1 MINIVI
7 ADDHPI
13 VLAGLGQLI
22 RGEAGMQVLATC
34 VNGTEALQVVRTR
47 RPDVLLLDINMPKLD
62 GFGVLRTL
70 SAEHSDV
77 RAIVLTAELDSSAVA
92 AARLAGAR
100 GVVLKELSPQHVL
113 DCIRRVHA
121 GTDWVE
127 FLGRAREAA
136 DSRQEERD
144 TSELTPRER
153 ELATLVAS
161 GLRNREIA
169 ARLGISE
176 GTAKLHLYNVYK
188 KLGVSSR
195 VELAIRMQS
204 AQASRS

>member
-1 MINIVI
+1 MIDIAI

-22 RGEAGMQVLATC
+22 RGEAGMQIVATC
-34 VNGTEALQVVRTR
+34 INGTEALQAVRAR
-47 RPDVLLLDINMPKLD
+47 RPDVLLLDINMPRLD
-62 GFGVLRTL
+62 GFGVLRALAT
-70 SAEHSDV
+70 EHAAV
-77 RAIVLTAELDSSAVA
+77 HTIVLTAELDPADVA
-92 AARLAGAR
+92 SVRLAGAR

-121 GTDWVE
+121 GGEWVE
-127 FLGRAREAA
+127 FLGRPRSTPEEREASH
-136 DSRQEERD
+136 DRN
-144 TSELTPRER
+144 ELTPRER
-153 ELATLVAS
+153 ELAALVAS

-195 VELAIRMQS
+195 VELAIRMQAARPVS
-204 AQASRS
+204 G

>member
-1 MINIVI
+1 MIDIVI

-13 VLAGLGQLI
+13 VLAGLSQLI
-22 RGEAGMQVLATC
+22 RGEAGMQVVATC
-34 VNGTEALQVVRTR
+34 VNGAEALQAVRAR
-47 RPDVLLLDINMPKLD
+47 RPDMLLLDINMPQLD

-70 SAEHSDV
+70 ATERAAV
-77 RAIVLTAELDSSAVA
+77 RTIVLTAELDSGAVA

-113 DCIRRVHA
+113 DCIRRVHS

-127 FLGRAREAA
+127 FLGRARDVGEH
-136 DSRQEERD
+136 REEQRD

-169 ARLGISE
+169 TRLGISE

-195 VELAIRMQS
+195 VELAIRMQT
-204 AQASRS
+204 AQPTS

>member
-13 VLAGLGQLI
+13 VLTGLGQLI
-22 RGEAGMQVLATC
+22 RGEAGMQVVATC
-34 VNGTEALQVVRTR
+34 VNGAEALQAVRTR
-47 RPDVLLLDINMPKLD
+47 KPDVLLLDINMPKLD

-70 SAEHSDV
+70 ASERVDV
-77 RAIVLTAELDSSAVA
+77 RTIVLTAELDSPSVA

-121 GTDWVE
+121 GTEWVE
-127 FLGRAREAA
+127 FLGRYREEAA
-136 DSRQEERD
+136 VRPEQRD
-144 TSELTPRER
+144 TNELTPRER

-161 GLRNREIA
+161 GLRNRDIA
-169 ARLGISE
+169 TRLGISE

-195 VELAIRMQS
+195 VELAIRMQGG
-204 AQASRS
+204 QPPTN

>member
-22 RGEAGMQVLATC
+22 RGQAGMQVVATC
-34 VNGTEALQVVRTR
+34 VNGTEALQAVRAR

-70 SAEHSDV
+70 ANERADV
-77 RAIVLTAELDSSAVA
+77 RTIVLTAELDSSAVG

-113 DCIRRVHA
+113 DCIRSVYA
-121 GTDWVE
+121 GTEWIE
-127 FLGRAREAA
+127 FLGRAGA
-136 DSRQEERD
+136 
-144 TSELTPRER
+144 
-153 ELATLVAS
+153 
-161 GLRNREIA
+161 A
-169 ARLGISE
+169 ARHPRAHPARTRARDAGREWIAE
-176 GTAKLHLYNVYK
+176 P
-188 KLGVSSR
+188 
-195 VELAIRMQS
+195 
-204 AQASRS
+204 

>member
-13 VLAGLGQLI
+13 VLTGLGQLI
-22 RGEAGMQVLATC
+22 RGEAGMQVVATC
-34 VNGTEALQVVRTR
+34 VNGTEALQAVRTR

-62 GFGVLRTL
+62 GFGVLRSL
-70 SAEHSDV
+70 ASERADV
-77 RAIVLTAELDSSAVA
+77 RTIVLTAELNAPAVA

-121 GTDWVE
+121 GAEWIE
-127 FLGRAREAA
+127 FLGRANGTQDRRE
-136 DSRQEERD
+136 QLHD
-144 TSELTPRER
+144 TNELTPRER

-169 ARLGISE
+169 LRLGISE

-204 AQASRS
+204 GQPATT

>member
-34 VNGTEALQVVRTR
+34 VNGTEALQAVRTR

-70 SAEHSDV
+70 TSERVDV
-77 RAIVLTAELDSSAVA
+77 RTIVLTAEMDSAAVA
-92 AARLAGAR
+92 EARLAGAR

-113 DCIRRVHA
+113 DCIRRVHS

-127 FLGRAREAA
+127 CLGRPHDATGDGE
-136 DSRQEERD
+136 QEHA
-144 TSELTPRER
+144 TNELTPRER
-153 ELATLVAS
+153 ELAMLVAS

-169 ARLGISE
+169 TRLGISE

-195 VELAIRMQS
+195 VELAIRMQ
-204 AQASRS
+204 AAPPAAN

>member
-22 RGEAGMQVLATC
+22 RGEAGMQLVATC
-34 VNGTEALQVVRTR
+34 VNGNEALQAVHTR

-62 GFGVLRTL
+62 GFGVLKALATER
-70 SAEHSDV
+70 ADV
-77 RAIVLTAELDSSAVA
+77 RTVVLTAELDSSAVA
-92 AARLAGAR
+92 TARLAGAR

-121 GTDWVE
+121 GDDWVE
-127 FLGRAREAA
+127 ILGRPRAPAPNRPDRPEVN
-136 DSRQEERD
+136 
-144 TSELTPRER
+144 ELTPRER
-153 ELATLVAS
+153 ELATLAAS

-195 VELAIRMQS
+195 VELTIRMQS
-204 AQASRS
+204 GPPAPG

>member
-1 MINIVI
+1 
-7 ADDHPI
+7 
-13 VLAGLGQLI
+13 
-22 RGEAGMQVLATC
+22 
-34 VNGTEALQVVRTR
+34 
-47 RPDVLLLDINMPKLD
+47 VLLLDINMPKLD

-70 SAEHSDV
+70 ANERADV
-77 RAIVLTAELDSSAVA
+77 RTIVLTAELDASAVG

-113 DCIRRVHA
+113 DCIRSVHA
-121 GTDWVE
+121 GSEWIE
-127 FLGRAREAA
+127 FLGRASAA
-136 DSRQEERD
+136 PKKPALQHD
-144 TSELTPRER
+144 TNELTPRER

-195 VELAIRMQS
+195 VELAIRMQGGQP
-204 AQASRS
+204 ATA

>member
-22 RGEAGMQVLATC
+22 RGEAGMQVVATC
-34 VNGTEALQVVRTR
+34 VNGNEALQAVRAR
-47 RPDVLLLDINMPKLD
+47 RPDVLLLDINMPRLD

-70 SAEHSDV
+70 ASERADV
-77 RAIVLTAELDSSAVA
+77 RTIVLTAELDSGAVA

-113 DCIRRVHA
+113 DCIRRVHS

-127 FLGRAREAA
+127 FLGRARDVVEQR
-136 DSRQEERD
+136 DEQRD

-169 ARLGISE
+169 TRLGISE

-195 VELAIRMQS
+195 VELAIRMQT
-204 AQASRS
+204 AQTTS

>member
-34 VNGTEALQVVRTR
+34 VNGTEALQAVRTR

-70 SAEHSDV
+70 ASERVDV
-77 RAIVLTAELDSSAVA
+77 RTIVLTAEMDSAAVA
-92 AARLAGAR
+92 AARMAGAR

-113 DCIRRVHA
+113 DCIRRVHS
-121 GTDWVE
+121 GTEWVE
-127 FLGRAREAA
+127 CLGRPHGGTGRDEQEHAA
-136 DSRQEERD
+136 N
-144 TSELTPRER
+144 ELTPRER

-169 ARLGISE
+169 TRLGISE

-195 VELAIRMQS
+195 VELALRMQ
-204 AQASRS
+204 ASNPATN

>member
-13 VLAGLGQLI
+13 VLAGLSQLI

-34 VNGTEALQVVRTR
+34 VNGAEALQAVRAR

-70 SAEHSDV
+70 AGERADV
-77 RAIVLTAELDSSAVA
+77 RTIVLTAEMDSAAVA

-113 DCIRRVHA
+113 DCIRTVHA
-121 GTDWVE
+121 GSEWVE
-127 FLGRAREAA
+127 CVGRARESTAPRP
-136 DSRQEERD
+136 DQPQVN
-144 TSELTPRER
+144 ELTPRER
-153 ELATLVAS
+153 ELAMLVAS

-169 ARLGISE
+169 TRLGISE
-176 GTAKLHLYNVYK
+176 GTAKLHLYNVYR

-195 VELAIRMQS
+195 VELAIRLQS
-204 AQASRS
+204 AQPVAT

>member
-22 RGEAGMQVLATC
+22 RGEAGMQVVATC
-34 VNGTEALQVVRTR
+34 VNGTEALQAVRAR

-70 SAEHSDV
+70 ASERVDV
-77 RAIVLTAELDSSAVA
+77 RTIVLTAELDSSAVA

-121 GTDWVE
+121 GTEWVE
-127 FLGRAREAA
+127 FLGRPRDEAP
-136 DSRQEERD
+136 DRPEHRD
-144 TSELTPRER
+144 TNELTPRER
-153 ELATLVAS
+153 ELATLVAG
-161 GLRNREIA
+161 GLRNRDIA
-169 ARLGISE
+169 TRLGISE

-195 VELAIRMQS
+195 LELAIRMQGG
-204 AQASRS
+204 RRPTN

>member
-22 RGEAGMQVLATC
+22 RGQAGMQVVATC
-34 VNGTEALQVVRTR
+34 VNGTEALQAVRAR

-70 SAEHSDV
+70 ANERADV
-77 RAIVLTAELDSSAVA
+77 RTIVLTAELDASAVG

-113 DCIRRVHA
+113 DCIRSVHA
-121 GTDWVE
+121 GSEWIE
-127 FLGRAREAA
+127 FLGRASAA
-136 DSRQEERD
+136 PKKPALQHD
-144 TSELTPRER
+144 TNELTPRER

-195 VELAIRMQS
+195 VELAIRMQGGQP
-204 AQASRS
+204 ATA